1 MKTLEYGL
9 PRLRTKQLTM
19 LGILIALQL
28 VISRFSLGTAT
39 VKVGFTFLIVGIIA
53 KWYGPGC

>member
-9 PRLRTKQLTM
+9 PRLRTKQLAM

-28 VISRFSLGTAT
+28 VISRFSLGLPHLKL
-39 VKVGFTFLIVGIIA
+39 VLLF
-53 KWYGPGC
+53 